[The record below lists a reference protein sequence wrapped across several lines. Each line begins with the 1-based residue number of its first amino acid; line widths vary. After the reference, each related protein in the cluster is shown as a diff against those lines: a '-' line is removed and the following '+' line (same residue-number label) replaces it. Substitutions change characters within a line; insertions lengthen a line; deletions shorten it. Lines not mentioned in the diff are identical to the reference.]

1 MEGIEARTGAGCQES
16 TEAAMS
22 KAKPQPESRIDP
34 KFSKPNLPVRPPNY
48 PPRSGT
54 NFTEAVG
61 KVVAFINY
69 VDEPRDNQA
78 LEIRFT
84 DGTLLSFDLLPKVR
98 LRVDY
103 MELLNG
109 DLEMIRDYGILPEG
123 DDEDGA

>member
-1 MEGIEARTGAGCQES
+1 MS
-16 TEAAMS
+16 TTD
-22 KAKPQPESRIDP
+22 PRPESDIDS
-34 KFSKPNLPVRPPNY
+34 KFREPNQPVRPPNY
-48 PPRSGT
+48 PPRIGT

-69 VDEPRDNQA
+69 VDEPQDNQA

-103 MELLNG
+103 MELRNG

-123 DDEDGA
+123 DTEDGS

>member
-1 MEGIEARTGAGCQES
+1 MSAIE
-16 TEAAMS
+16 
-22 KAKPQPESRIDP
+22 PESESNLDP
-34 KFSKPNLPVRPPNY
+34 KFLEPNLPVRPPNY
-48 PPRSGT
+48 PPSIGT

-69 VDEPRDNQA
+69 VDRPQDYHA

-84 DGTLLSFDLLPKVR
+84 DGTLFSFDLLPKVR

-103 MELLNG
+103 MEVRNG

-123 DDEDGA
+123 DLEGR

>member
-1 MEGIEARTGAGCQES
+1 
-16 TEAAMS
+16 MS
-22 KAKPQPESRIDP
+22 KAKPQPKPRIEP
-34 KFSKPNLPVRPPNY
+34 KFLEPNRPVRPPNY
-48 PPRSGT
+48 PPRIGT
-54 NFTEAVG
+54 NFTEAAG

-69 VDEPRDNQA
+69 VDEPQDNQA

-103 MELLNG
+103 MELRNG

-123 DDEDGA
+123 DAEDGA